1 MTLAVEQLD
10 VGQSWP
16 REVEMMISAIE
27 AAPRTLRDRR
37 KRYRTAHRTVASLK
51 LFVDGDRRSRTLYTR
66 NVDSRGVGF
75 LSPERLPLGYGGT
88 IELLAPSG
96 ETVTANCTIFRCS
109 EMVNGW
115 YEAALSFNTEQWKL
129 DAHCRETSESPGK
142 PP

>member
-1 MTLAVEQLD
+1 MTLVGGQVD
-10 VGQSWP
+10 VKQCWP

-27 AAPRTLRDRR
+27 AAVLPLRDRR
-37 KRYRTAHRTVASLK
+37 KRYRTPHRTVATLR
-51 LFVDGDRRSRTLYTR
+51 LFVDPKGRSRTLYTR

-88 IELLAPSG
+88 IELLTPSG
-96 ETVTANCTIFRCS
+96 DTVFANCTIFRCS

-115 YEAALSFNTEQWKL
+115 YEAALSFNTEQWQL
-129 DAHCRETSESPGK
+129 DAPRTASRTGR